1 VSLYDWLLFLHV
13 LAAFSLVAGAVL
25 QTYMLVSGRRSDRP
39 AEVVTR
45 SRVVRVGDVLWAI
58 GAGGTLVFG
67 IWLALEVDGYQIWDA
82 WIVAALVLW
91 VVVGAIG
98 ERVARHYNDARDLAK
113 RLVSEGRDEPS
124 SELGAILRSPR
135 GLILHGLALAGM
147 LLILL
152 DMIWKPGA

>member
-13 LAAFSLVAGAVL
+13 LAAFSLVAGVVL